1 MRSVGFPQTNNKKV
15 VRNIITISSLL
26 LFSACSPLSSRL
38 DESPS
43 AGGVYPLS
51 DNFTTNS
58 ISSSSRLGYAPSSR
72 RVTRQSLAPIEE
84 YSANEPAEVSQSDTM
99 DGVVVV
105 RSGDSLLGVA
115 REHNVDAVDLAEI
128 NSLEAPY
135 ALKVGEELVLPG
147 SSAARRMAS
156 SRRVQPVTVARKR
169 VNAKSRKTRT
179 VAIPV
184 ARPKNIK
191 TVKVVT
197 PHKKVALQRL
207 NKRSIKKPVK
217 FARIEKALVKKK
229 PVFKAPAKKRLLKRR
244 QASTENQFRWPIR
257 GRVISEFGKKPNGT
271 KNDGINLSVPT
282 GAAIVA
288 AEGGTVV
295 YSGNELKGFGNLVLI
310 RHKNGWSTAYAHVS
324 KMLVKKGQKVR
335 RGQVIAK
342 AGQTGSVSRP
352 QLHFEIRRGT
362 TPVNPRKILTGT
374 KVALR

>member
-1 MRSVGFPQTNNKKV
+1 MRSVGLPKTNNKKV
-15 VRNIITISSLL
+15 ARNIFVVSSLL

-38 DESPS
+38 DETAS

-51 DNFTTNS
+51 DSFITGS

-84 YSANEPAEVSQSDTM
+84 YSANEPAEITRENSN
-99 DGVVVV
+99 DGVVIV

-115 REHNVDAVDLAEI
+115 REHGVDAVDLAEI

-135 ALKVGEELVLPG
+135 SLKVGEELVLPG
-147 SSAARRMAS
+147 SPAARKMAS
-156 SRRVQPVTVARKR
+156 SRDIQPRIVVRKQA
-169 VNAKSRKTRT
+169 VVKNKKTRT

-184 ARPKNIK
+184 ARPKNIR

-197 PHKKVALQRL
+197 PHKKVALQSL
-207 NKRSIKKPVK
+207 KKKTTKKPVK
-217 FARIEKALVKKK
+217 IARIKKTLVRKK
-229 PVFKAPAKKRLLKRR
+229 PEFKAPATKKTLNKR
-244 QASTENQFRWPIR
+244 QASAENQFRWPIR
-257 GRVISEFGKKPNGT
+257 GRVISEFGKKANGT

-288 AEGGTVV
+288 SESGTVV